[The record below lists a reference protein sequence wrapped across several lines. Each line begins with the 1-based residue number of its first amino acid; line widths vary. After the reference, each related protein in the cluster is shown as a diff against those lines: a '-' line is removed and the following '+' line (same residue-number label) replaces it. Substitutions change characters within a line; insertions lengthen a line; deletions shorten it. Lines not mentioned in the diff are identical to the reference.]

1 MASPLFATIRA
12 APPNP
17 STGGTKLVAERAR
30 QRPSQIA
37 HAEFAGT
44 DAKMTSQVF
53 RSLEQKGLIEREVDI
68 ADSRARLLRVT
79 RQGARLA
86 PHAVAVVQQVD
97 AEFFEGVPP
106 VDTLQLLRRFAQIP
120 EPNLASS
127 T

>member
-1 MASPLFATIRA
+1 
-12 APPNP
+12 
-17 STGGTKLVAERAR
+17 
-30 QRPSQIA
+30 
-37 HAEFAGT
+37 
-44 DAKMTSQVF
+44 MTSQVF

-120 EPNLASS
+120 EPNLVSS